1 MQGSVKG
8 VEGEGVLMEMIFER
22 DSKIKDTWF
31 LSLTTKDNSMQFG
44 VYLSS
49 TEAKELFNL
58 MKEAGFK

>member
-1 MQGSVKG
+1 
-8 VEGEGVLMEMIFER
+8 MEMIFER